1 VLQGELHVI
10 VTTAE
15 SCAAVV
21 AECDASIAFIMTQM
35 EKALKDETTT
45 SVTLAQARMA
55 LTDTIRVF

>member
-10 VTTAE
+10 FTTAE
-15 SCAAVV
+15 SRAAVV

-45 SVTLAQARMA
+45 SVTLAQARTA

>member
-1 VLQGELHVI
+1 VLQGKLHVI

-15 SCAAVV
+15 SRAAVV
-21 AECDASIAFIMTQM
+21 AECDASITFIMTQM

-45 SVTLAQARMA
+45 SVTLAQARTA

>member
-15 SCAAVV
+15 SRAAVV

-45 SVTLAQARMA
+45 SVTLAQARTA